1 MRTTFRRFL
10 LAHACL
16 SLWPILLLA
25 QSSDLSQN
33 LEACKAGREPCD
45 QSKLSPAQMT
55 DVTSARHG
63 RNIVNCR
70 NGYDTCDRSKLTE
83 REATALAVADH
94 QRNVTDCNDQV

>member
-10 LAHACL
+10 LAQACL

-45 QSKLSPAQMT
+45 Q
-55 DVTSARHG
+55 
-63 RNIVNCR
+63 
-70 NGYDTCDRSKLTE
+70 
-83 REATALAVADH
+83 
-94 QRNVTDCNDQV
+94 